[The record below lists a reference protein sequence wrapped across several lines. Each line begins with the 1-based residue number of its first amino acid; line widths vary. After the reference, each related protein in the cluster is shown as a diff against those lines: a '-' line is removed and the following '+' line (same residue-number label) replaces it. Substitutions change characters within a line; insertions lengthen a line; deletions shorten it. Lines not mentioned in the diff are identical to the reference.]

1 MSDGLNH
8 NYHKYTLRFENKD
21 ARKRAKNALRAS
33 IHYEKALS
41 ANSMY
46 NSIEYRRDNC
56 VNSKLVSETI
66 LSLPIHAWLTDDEI
80 KNIIQTL
87 CDAMK

>member
-1 MSDGLNH
+1 
-8 NYHKYTLRFENKD
+8 
-21 ARKRAKNALRAS
+21 
-33 IHYEKALS
+33 
-41 ANSMY
+41 MY

-80 KNIIQTL
+80 KNIIRTL